1 MHFNAMELLQK
12 ALIAY
17 RKLYRPKNVIIYDI
31 LIFFYGDIE
40 DEIHFDF
47 SIKRN
52 HIVLM
57 RLICF
62 HFIIYLLFGILI
74 FF

>member
-1 MHFNAMELLQK
+1 MHFNTVELLQK

-17 RKLYRPKNVIIYDI
+17 RKLYKPKNVIIYDI

-40 DEIHFDF
+40 DEIYFDF

-52 HIVLM
+52 DIVLA

-62 HFIIYLLFGILI
+62 DFWIYLLFEILI